1 MDGDNKERG
10 TRFVGFCLV
19 DVWCR
24 SLAIT
29 SWIFTISTL
38 MSLLCT
44 LKKKKKEIMIK
55 LFPSF
60 KFLGENIIMEHIVE
74 NAFLSIDNY
83 EMTAYDKD
91 GHLN

>member
-1 MDGDNKERG
+1 
-10 TRFVGFCLV
+10 
-19 DVWCR
+19 
-24 SLAIT
+24 
-29 SWIFTISTL
+29 
-38 MSLLCT
+38 
-44 LKKKKKEIMIK
+44 MIK